1 MKMLDLKVINDSGIH
16 ARPSALIVE
25 SLLLINVSV
34 TFEKNGFKVDAK
46 SILNLLQLA
55 ASQGSIIHIEI
66 IGSYDDELKT
76 ANILQD
82 LFNSG
87 FEKAYNK

>member
-1 MKMLDLKVINDSGIH
+1 MKTLDLKVINNTGIH

-25 SLLLINVSV
+25 SLLPINVSV
-34 TFEKNGFKVDAK
+34 TFEKNGFKIDAK

-66 IGSYDDELKT
+66 NGSSEEETKA
-76 ANILQD
+76 ANILQA
-82 LFNSG
+82 LFTSG
-87 FEKAYNK
+87 FEKAYI